1 MCACASKQSTW
12 YRSLSNKMRAYFHEN
27 VQWFMNNQQKK
38 MLQSCR
44 PGLEKLAE
52 NESISWR
59 NTKILAFKCAK
70 RIICIG
76 GAMQNIQRIFSFCST
91 LSWTWRPMRAPAL
104 RLSWLLI
111 VSFCLDVF
119 PRQHFSS
126 FSVSSFFFTLFDQ
139 TNKTRYLNILILDM
153 YFFVHRLFFRFKFSQ
168 LYFFSFVF
176 ASTCC
181 WLWNMLWYSITS
193 FHLKMHSSYSSASCR
208 SIAGSLISCNNIWWY
223 GFMCARS
230 LSLSPYV
237 CLCIL

>member
-76 GAMQNIQRIFSFCST
+76 GAMQNIQRLFSFCST

-104 RLSWLLI
+104 RLTWLLI

-168 LYFFSFVF
+168 LYFFFVRFCINLLLALEYALIFNHIVSFENAFFVQF
-176 ASTCC
+176 
-181 WLWNMLWYSITS
+181 SIVP
-193 FHLKMHSSYSSASCR
+193 FHSRLTYF
-208 SIAGSLISCNNIWWY
+208 LQ
-223 GFMCARS
+223 
-230 LSLSPYV
+230 
-237 CLCIL
+237 